1 MNLCM
6 GAVWHIK
13 RTDLISH
20 GDAFIEAND
29 TLINDIGF
37 HYLIKCLTLLA
48 CYFTL
53 ETLFPTW
60 LAQFS
65 PRCKEGQC

>member
-1 MNLCM
+1 M
-6 GAVWHIK
+6 GAMWHIK
-13 RTDLISH
+13 GTDLISH
-20 GDAFIEAND
+20 LDAFIETND
-29 TLINDIGF
+29 TLINDIDF

-65 PRCKEGQC
+65 PR